1 MSAVIDS
8 PLNVLAENVTLV
20 FKNAQVYTL
29 LFRYLLLFF

>member
-8 PLNVLAENVTLV
+8 PLNVLAENITLV
-20 FKNAQVYTL
+20 LKNAQVYTL